1 MAAPAKST
9 EIALFTNIFYLRR
22 ESTCLERVKGGWEIH
37 THTHTHTH
45 THMHVYVY
53 GRRNKGRKWKKKYES
68 KILEKSKLLSKV
80 RYYKFSRLKE

>member
-9 EIALFTNIFYLRR
+9 EIALFTNIFHLRR
-22 ESTCLERVKGGWEIH
+22 ESTCLERVKGGGKY

-45 THMHVYVY
+45 TYMHVYVY

-68 KILEKSKLLSKV
+68 KIQEKSKLPSKV

>member
-1 MAAPAKST
+1 MGNT
-9 EIALFTNIFYLRR
+9 Y
-22 ESTCLERVKGGWEIH
+22 
-37 THTHTHTH
+37 THTHTH